1 MGECIKMT
9 YKHLIVL
16 IEIALLSPFIL
27 VGFLYGAI
35 RTAFLYGRKLYGTYV
50 FAIEEGFKK

>member
-1 MGECIKMT
+1 MT